1 MRGST
6 TGSGIMGVHRISS
19 TALAEVTPSDCS
31 IVSRSRNAGSHQSA
45 LAGCGTRSRASFV
58 DPYLIIERR
67 FASRTSA
74 SAAISLGLCTAQIRN
89 SLRDQGRQPCIR
101 MQFRGHLSNST
112 SRLHRVSQLL
122 AHILWRSPR
131 IGVGGGLSRKRLSA
145 YLSGMGLNALWFS
158 CALMVT
164 RSRFNRPA
172 LRGARRL
179 ARSRRSGNTP

>member
-74 SAAISLGLCTAQIRN
+74 SAAISLGLSTAHIRN
-89 SLRDQGRQPCIR
+89 SLHDQGRQPCIG

-112 SRLHRVSQLL
+112 SRLHRVSELL

-131 IGVGGGLSRKRLSA
+131 IGVGGLSRKRLSA

-158 CALMVT
+158 CALMMT
-164 RSRFNRPA
+164 RSRSNRPA
-172 LRGARRL
+172 LRGALRL